1 MEGCPVRFKFR
12 ASSAALV
19 LAFALASTPA
29 RAADGI
35 TGLEGMTSTVFQ
47 KGQSSFSGIG
57 IRLRIQNAQLLP
69 NVELRPSIQY
79 WRNAISVDDFQLSA
93 SRRDATLGGDALW
106 LFPLESRS
114 FEPYLGGG
122 FGIHFLS
129 SEASS
134 PQIANSPATNSVQKG
149 ALSLVGGLRFGREQR
164 FGNFIE
170 LEYHMV
176 PQAQQ
181 LKLHFGLNWNI
192 GVTPAPK

>member
-1 MEGCPVRFKFR
+1 MRFTFR
-12 ASSAALV
+12 ASLVALA

-35 TGLEGMTSTVFQ
+35 TGLEAMTSTVFQ
-47 KGQSSFSGIG
+47 KGQSSFSGVG
-57 IRLRIQNAQLLP
+57 IRMRIQSAQVLP
-69 NVELRPSIQY
+69 NIEFRPSIQY

-93 SRRDATLGGDALW
+93 VRKDATLGGDALW
-106 LFPLESRS
+106 LFPLESRA

-129 SEASS
+129 SEVNS

-149 ALSLVGGLRFGREQR
+149 ALSLVGGLRFGKGQR
-164 FGNFIE
+164 FGNFVE
-170 LEYHMV
+170 VEYHMI

-181 LKLHFGLNWNI
+181 LKLHIGFNWNA
-192 GVTPAPK
+192 GVTTAAK